1 MSLIRLLS
9 ALLLCVTL
17 AACGTPGGNKPQTV
31 PNVARERTV
40 DPAQA
45 FALINKHRTANGL
58 APLINDPRLDAIA
71 AETARELARRNTLRT
86 SMHTPQGIKKRFD
99 DANYAAVRGA
109 ENLGAGYPTLV
120 LAVDGW
126 KTSREHNKNLLNG
139 ELTHAGIGL
148 ALTDEGQYKSFWV
161 LLLARPDGA
170 T

>member
-1 MSLIRLLS
+1 MSLIRILS
-9 ALLLCVTL
+9 ALILCV
-17 AACGTPGGNKPQTV
+17 AVAGCGMTGKTPQTV

-40 DPAQA
+40 DPARA
-45 FALINKHRTANGL
+45 LALINRHRTANGL
-58 APLINDPRLDAIA
+58 APLINDPRLSAIA

-86 SMHTPQGIKKRFD
+86 RMHTPGGIKKRFN

-120 LAVDGW
+120 LAVEGW

-148 ALTDEGQYKSFWV
+148 ALTDEGQFKSFWV